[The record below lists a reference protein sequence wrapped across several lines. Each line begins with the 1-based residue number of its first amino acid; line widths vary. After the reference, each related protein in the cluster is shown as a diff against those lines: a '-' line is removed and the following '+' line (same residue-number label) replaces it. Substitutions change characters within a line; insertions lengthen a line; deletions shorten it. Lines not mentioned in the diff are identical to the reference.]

1 MPCIMTESDKHMYR
15 MLKSGAQAF
24 SAQTIS
30 AHAASGPA
38 FCAAAMPPK
47 PNTYPA
53 RNGQRAPGVAGSPS
67 GPQTKALHREWRNS
81 GQRHNNTI
89 QLQWLNVEN
98 GNNETTAFGQVALLS
113 FPRFLD
119 GQRLLPNT
127 SSGQGRMGFLMYGC
141 TAFGRYDKHH
151 ESKNIEIL

>member
-1 MPCIMTESDKHMYR
+1 MAGSDKHMYR

-53 RNGQRAPGVAGSPS
+53 GNGQRAPGVVGSPS
-67 GPQTKALHREWRNS
+67 DPQTKALYREWRNS

-98 GNNETTAFGQVALLS
+98 GNNETTAFGQVA
-113 FPRFLD
+113 
-119 GQRLLPNT
+119 
-127 SSGQGRMGFLMYGC
+127 GQGNAAGETAARPGKKKGVRTLRMRTTSPWAGKSEEKHITLLMRLYMI
-141 TAFGRYDKHH
+141 Y
-151 ESKNIEIL
+151 